1 MKELEKYFLL
11 DEFEDGWGMDDEF
24 ICEEQLFDYCVE
36 VLFIPD
42 EKIDELNMRNDE
54 LEIVLKD
61 LELEDICGVVIKN
74 CEKQGL
80 DAPYTRAISTILEFS
95 YNKQRKKQ

>member
-1 MKELEKYFLL
+1 MIERVRKIFLL

-61 LELEDICGVVIKN
+61 LELEDMHEDWYVNLLK
-74 CEKQGL
+74 K
-80 DAPYTRAISTILEFS
+80 F
-95 YNKQRKKQ
+95 QRKLRKKKNHLIDSSLKK

>member
-1 MKELEKYFLL
+1 
-11 DEFEDGWGMDDEF
+11 MDDEY
-24 ICEEQLFDYCVE
+24 IREQQLFDYCVE

-61 LELEDICGVVIKN
+61 LELEDMHEDWYVNLLKN
-74 CEKQGL
+74 SKE
-80 DAPYTRAISTILEFS
+80 
-95 YNKQRKKQ
+95 N

>member
-1 MKELEKYFLL
+1 MKIRLKELEKYFLL
-11 DEFEDGWGMDDEF
+11 DVCEDGWRMDDEF

-61 LELEDICGVVIKN
+61 LELEDMHEDWYVNLVKN
-74 CEKQGL
+74 SKE
-80 DAPYTRAISTILEFS
+80 
-95 YNKQRKKQ
+95 N